1 MHQSPAAARSPSVP
15 PADTD
20 RARQVLEQAL
30 AYAADREYTGW
41 DYADG
46 LSSRFRTA
54 LPVENRWLNLAFQEG
69 IKRTPVNVRPLFL
82 VEQRRSFM
90 GAGLFVLVHRIL
102 DRLPPEHDGFDHR
115 AAACRLADWLVD
127 NRCRGYSGFCGGHR
141 HDHQHLDHK
150 TTPAEPDVV
159 TTAVAVKGLLAAA
172 DYDDRYAD
180 IARTAERFLV
190 EDMRYRTVDGTARID
205 YYPQDRPAQHTLN
218 ATAMAAQTFLD
229 LYERVGRD
237 RLRQRAAALLDFV
250 VGHQTD
256 RGGWYYRVPA
266 SASHLS
272 MDTHHN
278 CFVVESLLRY
288 HEVTGTDRY
297 AESLADALAFLRR
310 SLFRA
315 DGAPNWDETAS
326 YPRDVHAAA
335 QGILAFTA
343 AGDHAFAGR
352 IVAWLLDTL
361 YVGGGRFA
369 FRKHRLYTERTTLMR
384 WCQAWPCYALATY
397 LQAVR
402 NR

>member
-1 MHQSPAAARSPSVP
+1 MEFPLTAS
-15 PADTD
+15 ADTPPRTAD
-20 RARQVLEQAL
+20 AERVRQALEQAL

-46 LSSRFRTA
+46 LSSRLRTA
-54 LPVENRWLNLAFQEG
+54 LPVENRWVNLAFQEG

-90 GAGLFVLVHRIL
+90 GAGLFVLVHRTL
-102 DRLPPEHDGFDHR
+102 DRLRSENDGFDHPG
-115 AAACRLADWLVD
+115 AACRLADWLVD

-141 HDHQHLDHK
+141 HENQHLAHK

-172 DYDDRYAD
+172 DYDGRYAEV
-180 IARTAERFLV
+180 ARTAERFLV
-190 EDMRYRTVDGTARID
+190 EDMRYRAVGDTARID
-205 YYPQDRPAQHTLN
+205 YYPQEPSDRHTLN

-229 LYERVGRD
+229 LFELTGRD
-237 RLRQRAAALLDFV
+237 RLRERAAALLDFV
-250 VGHQTD
+250 VTHQTD

-278 CFVVESLLRY
+278 CFIVESLLRY
-288 HEVTGTDRY
+288 HEVTDTDRY
-297 AESLADALAFLRR
+297 AQSLSTAVEFLRA

-326 YPRDVHAAA
+326 YPRDIHAAA

-343 AGDHAFAGR
+343 AGDLSFAGR
-352 IVAWLLDTL
+352 IVEWTLATL
-361 YVGGGRFA
+361 YLGGGRFG
-369 FRKHRLYTERTTLMR
+369 FRRHRLYTERTTLMR

-397 LQAVR
+397 LR
-402 NR
+402 SR